1 MIVRTG
7 YSFRQAAGAIDEVI
21 SRIVETGSKDACICD
36 IASTFGFL
44 RWKKEAEKAGLK
56 VSFGIELAVSTER
69 QAKKPNSDNWRF
81 IAKDTIKPINDLAK
95 LATSQYRYKPL
106 LSINQA
112 YSSDCFKIIGPN
124 PYWVHDN
131 EYSWIKPKEDLF
143 IALGPSTSKYIAQK
157 ALERGFEFISVSDN
171 RYPRKEDAGFYEVL
185 CGRNASLQTYDQHI
199 QSSDEWRESVSH
211 LGLTKELIES
221 SISNRQSVMDNST
234 ATLLKASLPKISWP
248 KSLRQLCEEG
258 AIKLKCDLTAPVYK
272 ERIDRELDMISAK
285 GFDDYMQII
294 ADLMTFA
301 RSRMRCGP
309 GRGSSAGSLVCYL
322 TGITT
327 VDPIKHDTIFERFI
341 DVTRSD
347 MPDVDCDFSDT
358 NRYMVFDYLKE
369 KYGPDKVAKLGTV
382 AMFQPKSALAEVGGA
397 LRIPPWKL
405 DAVSQSLIE
414 RSSGD
419 ARAEDTLEDT
429 IKSMPSGIALL
440 KEFPESIIATRFEG
454 HPRHAGIH
462 AAGIILSEEPI
473 SKYVAINGLNDAIMA
488 DKKDAESGYD
498 FLKID
503 ALGLTQ
509 LSVFE
514 DCLKLAGLPNDY
526 LETIPLEDD
535 EAFKI
540 IRENKFSGIFQFMGM
555 ALQSI
560 AKQIYVD
567 RFEDFAAI
575 TSLARPGPLASGG
588 AHEWVRRRNGTHKVT
603 YDHPLIEPHLEKTFG
618 MIVYQENVLQIGRQV
633 GNLSWE
639 QVTLLRRAMSKTM
652 GVEYM
657 NQFGDEFKKGAE
669 ENGITDEAVR
679 NKIWK
684 DLVMFGAYG
693 FNRSHAIAYGMISY
707 QCCYLKAKYPFEFAA
722 ATLSHESDPAKQ
734 ILMLRE
740 LVAEGYEY
748 VPINKNISGDQWS
761 VGFINDVG
769 ELEPI
774 ENAKMLSPNSIKRR
788 VLVGP
793 LSNVKGIGP
802 KLSSTIISD
811 RNKGVF
817 SARAEK
823 ILKEP
828 KTDLDSL
835 FPISDAFNR
844 LIPDP
849 SARNIHTKPTPIGKI
864 ISTGNKYEVLIFC
877 VFTKINP
884 RDENER
890 VIIERRGYEIK
901 DDMTASLNLQA
912 ADDTGQIFCK
922 INRFMY
928 KKLGQDIIDRGG
940 VGKHL
945 YVVKGKVFDGSFLG
959 ISADAIR
966 YIGPISGKD
975 EIKESV
981 CK

>member
-1 MIVRTG
+1 M
-7 YSFRQAAGAIDEVI
+7 A
-21 SRIVETGSKDACICD
+21 
-36 IASTFGFL
+36 FGF
-44 RWKKEAEKAGLK
+44 K
-56 VSFGIELAVSTER
+56 
-69 QAKKPNSDNWRF
+69 F
-81 IAKDTIKPINDLAK
+81 IAVT
-95 LATSQYRYKPL
+95 
-106 LSINQA
+106 
-112 YSSDCFKIIGPN
+112 
-124 PYWVHDN
+124 
-131 EYSWIKPKEDLF
+131 E
-143 IALGPSTSKYIAQK
+143 
-157 ALERGFEFISVSDN
+157 N

-185 CGRNASLQTYDQHI
+185 CGRNASLQTYEQHI
-199 QSSDEWRESVSH
+199 LSDDEWRRSIRH
-211 LGLTKELIES
+211 LNLPERIAEEALN
-221 SISNRQSVMDNST
+221 NRQFVMENST
-234 ATLLKASLPKISWP
+234 ATLQKASLPIVKWP
-248 KSLRQLCEEG
+248 KTIRQLCEEG
-258 AIKLKCDLTAPVYK
+258 AVNLNCDLTDPVYK
-272 ERIDRELDMISAK
+272 ERLDRELDMISAK

-301 RSRMRCGP
+301 RGRMRCGP

-327 VDPIKHDTIFERFI
+327 IDPIFHDTIFERFI
-341 DVTRSD
+341 DVTRND
-347 MPDVDCDFSDT
+347 LPDVDCDFSDT
-358 NRYMVFDYLKE
+358 NRYMVFDYLKD
-369 KYGPDKVAKLGTV
+369 KYGADRVAKLGTV
-382 AMFQPKSALAEVGGA
+382 AMFQPRSALAEVGSA
-397 LRIPPWKL
+397 LKIPGWKL

-429 IKSMPSGIALL
+429 IMTMPSGIALL

-462 AAGIILSEEPI
+462 AAGIILSEKPI
-473 SKYVAINGLNDAIMA
+473 AEYVAINGLNGAIMA
-488 DKKDAESGYD
+488 DKKDAEGGYD

-514 DCLKLAGLPNDY
+514 DCLRMAGLPSDY
-526 LETIPLEDD
+526 LENIPLEDD

-540 IRENKFSGIFQFMGM
+540 LRDGKFSGIFQWMGM

-560 AKQIYVD
+560 TKQIYVD
-567 RFEDFAAI
+567 RFEDLAAI

-588 AHEWVRRRNGTHKVT
+588 AHEWVRRRNGTHPVT
-603 YDHPLIEPHLEKTFG
+603 YDHPLIQPHLEKTFG

-669 ENGITDEAVR
+669 ANGITDEAVR

-740 LVAEGYEY
+740 LVEEGYDY
-748 VPINKNISGDQWS
+748 VPIDKNISGNQWS
-761 VGFINDVG
+761 VGFINANGD
-769 ELEPI
+769 LEPI
-774 ENAKMLSPNSIKRR
+774 ENAKMLGANSIKRR

-802 KLSSTIISD
+802 KLSNKIISD
-811 RNKGVF
+811 REEGIF
-817 SARAEK
+817 SPRAEK
-823 ILKEP
+823 ILKNP
-828 KTDLDSL
+828 KTNLDSL
-835 FPISDAFNR
+835 FPIRDAFNR

-849 SARNIHTKPTPIGKI
+849 STRNIFTKPIPIGKI
-864 ISTGNKYEVLIFC
+864 VSTGQKYDVLVFC
-877 VFTKINP
+877 IFTKINP
-884 RDENER
+884 RDEEER
-890 VIIERRGYEIK
+890 VLVERRGYHIT
-901 DDMTASLNLQA
+901 DGMTSSLNLQA

-922 INRFMY
+922 INRFNY
-928 KKLGQDIIDRGG
+928 KRMGQDIIDRGG

-945 YVVKGKVFDGSFLG
+945 YVVKGKVFNGSFLG
-959 ISADAIR
+959 ISVDAVR
-966 YIGPISGKD
+966 YIGPLNEKD
-975 EIKESV
+975 EKQDIAAQ
-981 CK
+981 